1 MLDANENYELWE
13 SEKFC
18 KLIEKEI
25 VYFIDNN
32 GTYKTFLKDKS
43 NCTSNCTMKD
53 LINYFLEKK
62 QIPEY
67 EELKKE
73 NKILKKRIQEL
84 TKYKEFSDKFTSLE
98 PKKRL
103 KVTAEE
109 IEKIKELRKQGVS
122 IPKIAKTYG
131 VTPTTIYNYL
141 KK

>member
-1 MLDANENYELWE
+1 MLDANEDYEIWE
-13 SEKFC
+13 IEKFC
-18 KLIEKEI
+18 KLIKKEI
-25 VYFIDNN
+25 IYFIYDN
-32 GTYKTFLKDKS
+32 GEYKSFTPDDTLEK
-43 NCTSNCTMKD
+43 
-53 LINYFLEKK
+53 LIKYFLNAN
-62 QIPEY
+62 QIQEY

-109 IEKIKELRKQGVS
+109 IEKIKELRKQGISV
-122 IPKIAKTYG
+122 PKIAKIYG
-131 VTPTTIYNYL
+131 VTSKTIYNYL

>member
-1 MLDANENYELWE
+1 MLDTNENYELWE
-13 SEKFC
+13 IEKFC
-18 KLIEKEI
+18 KMIKNEMI
-25 VYFIDNN
+25 YFLYNN
-32 GTYKTFLKDKS
+32 GKYENFNDVQTLKNWID
-43 NCTSNCTMKD
+43 
-53 LINYFLEKK
+53 YFLNAN
-62 QIPEY
+62 QIQEY

-84 TKYKEFSDKFTSLE
+84 TKYKEFSDKFTNLE

-103 KVTAEE
+103 KVTPEE